1 MSSICA
7 ECGSQVLDLKSHLKI
22 HKDSKV
28 ECEVCGKVL
37 TNRKAFRN
45 HMQTHKSW
53 SCPRCQIVIPHN
65 SRTMHLKKCMKEEQ
79 KEFNCEECA
88 YVTTKKLIL
97 FDFSVNFEYLFEN
110 FNLNMTLKVHIIL
123 HHYKDYF
130 DMTQK
135 SMRFTNGEFV
145 ESTHYSIKNEERT
158 HNFKV
163 KRMMGT
169 PIHLEKSKKSLVWHN
184 SRRLGMT
191 PPEKLRLRRS
201 VHSPINI

>member
-53 SCPRCQIVIPHN
+53 
-65 SRTMHLKKCMKEEQ
+65 
-79 KEFNCEECA
+79 
-88 YVTTKKLIL
+88 
-97 FDFSVNFEYLFEN
+97 
-110 FNLNMTLKVHIIL
+110 TLKVHIIL

-169 PIHLEKSKKSLVWHN
+169 PIHIEKSKKSLVWHN

-201 VHSPINI
+201 VHSAINI

>member
-1 MSSICA
+1 M
-7 ECGSQVLDLKSHLKI
+7 
-22 HKDSKV
+22 
-28 ECEVCGKVL
+28 
-37 TNRKAFRN
+37 
-45 HMQTHKSW
+45 
-53 SCPRCQIVIPHN
+53 
-65 SRTMHLKKCMKEEQ
+65 
-79 KEFNCEECA
+79 
-88 YVTTKKLIL
+88 IL

-145 ESTHYSIKNEERT
+145 ESTYYSIKNEKRT

-169 PIHLEKSKKSLVWHN
+169 PIHLEKSKKIFSLAQFQKVGHDP
-184 SRRLGMT
+184 S
-191 PPEKLRLRRS
+191 
-201 VHSPINI
+201 

>member
-65 SRTMHLKKCMKEEQ
+65 SRTMHLKW
-79 KEFNCEECA
+79 
-88 YVTTKKLIL
+88 
-97 FDFSVNFEYLFEN
+97 
-110 FNLNMTLKVHIIL
+110 
-123 HHYKDYF
+123 
-130 DMTQK
+130 
-135 SMRFTNGEFV
+135 EFV

-169 PIHLEKSKKSLVWHN
+169 PIHLEKSKKSLV
-184 SRRLGMT
+184 
-191 PPEKLRLRRS
+191 
-201 VHSPINI
+201 

>member
-1 MSSICA
+1 MNLLGCGNDA
-7 ECGSQVLDLKSHLKI
+7 LECLEKFFPSEMNKFY
-22 HKDSKV
+22 KD
-28 ECEVCGKVL
+28 
-37 TNRKAFRN
+37 
-45 HMQTHKSW
+45 
-53 SCPRCQIVIPHN
+53 HN
-65 SRTMHLKKCMKEEQ
+65 LKKSGEGPGGKFNGPSIKFILREE
-79 KEFNCEECA
+79 NLCELEAELIEDACPFIS
-88 YVTTKKLIL
+88 YLRSIRSLHELCTSRDLEDQDLIL

>member
-7 ECGSQVLDLKSHLKI
+7 ECDSQVLDLKSHLKI

-65 SRTMHLKKCMKEEQ
+65 S
-79 KEFNCEECA
+79 
-88 YVTTKKLIL
+88 
-97 FDFSVNFEYLFEN
+97 VNFEYLFEN
-110 FNLNMTLKVHIIL
+110 FQPNMTLKVHIIL

-135 SMRFTNGEFV
+135 SMRFTNGKFV

-201 VHSPINI
+201 AHSLINI

>member
-1 MSSICA
+1 MLS
-7 ECGSQVLDLKSHLKI
+7 VD
-22 HKDSKV
+22 
-28 ECEVCGKVL
+28 
-37 TNRKAFRN
+37 
-45 HMQTHKSW
+45 
-53 SCPRCQIVIPHN
+53 
-65 SRTMHLKKCMKEEQ
+65 
-79 KEFNCEECA
+79 
-88 YVTTKKLIL
+88 LIL

-110 FNLNMTLKVHIIL
+110 FNVNMTLKVHIIL
-123 HHYKDYF
+123 HHYKDNF

-201 VHSPINI
+201 VHSPINILINNSFFLYTNVVFTVKGGWLLHTQCDVKIWDQNTSHVKI

>member
-28 ECEVCGKVL
+28 ECEV
-37 TNRKAFRN
+37 
-45 HMQTHKSW
+45 
-53 SCPRCQIVIPHN
+53 
-65 SRTMHLKKCMKEEQ
+65 
-79 KEFNCEECA
+79 
-88 YVTTKKLIL
+88 
-97 FDFSVNFEYLFEN
+97 
-110 FNLNMTLKVHIIL
+110 TLKVHIIL

-169 PIHLEKSKKSLVWHN
+169 PVHLEKSKKSLVWHN
-184 SRRLGMT
+184 SRRLGILL
-191 PPEKLRLRRS
+191 K
-201 VHSPINI
+201 N